1 MPTAASRQAR
11 TSRTQSHRLAW
22 QFEWKRSLKY
32 AVLVEAHV
40 DVVPVVG
47 IGESAREA
55 DGSEGVTKLG
65 RAQRPFEGRDLQ
77 DQMS

>member
-1 MPTAASRQAR
+1 MPTAASRQAK

-22 QFEWKRSLKY
+22 QFEWRSLNY

-40 DVVPVVG
+40 DVVSVVG

-65 RAQRPFEGRDLQ
+65 RAQRPFESRNLQ
-77 DQMS
+77 DEMS